1 MTKKDDKRNDNHDEK
16 KKLMIAKKNKK
27 RNVSRLGGSGLS
39 LNAFVNAKS
48 NNNQY
53 NPALITQSNP
63 LLQQSLVVGCD
74 VEKQRELYKNAKNV
88 NKYKKM
94 LKRQN
99 LQNDP
104 SVAERHIEEELM
116 SQPKPQNVDLSE
128 NLNETEGDKDKNER
142 RKRRKKDSAFSL
154 EEIYKKQHEEKEKER
169 MEREAIFKEKKEQR
183 EKAEARRKTLRE
195 KMFKKTRKG
204 QPVMKYR
211 IEHLLET
218 IQGSAGNKS

>member
-1 MTKKDDKRNDNHDEK
+1 MTKKDDKRNDKHDEK

-27 RNVSRLGGSGLS
+27 RNVSRLGGSGRS
-39 LNAFVNAKS
+39 LNVFANAKS

-53 NPALITQSNP
+53 NPALIK
-63 LLQQSLVVGCD
+63 
-74 VEKQRELYKNAKNV
+74 KQRELYKNAKNV

-99 LQNDP
+99 LQN
-104 SVAERHIEEELM
+104 EEELM
-116 SQPKPQNVDLSE
+116 LQPKPQNVDLSE

-142 RKRRKKDSAFSL
+142 RKPRKKDSAFSL
-154 EEIYKKQHEEKEKER
+154 EELYKKKHEEKEKER

-195 KMFKKTRKG
+195 QMFKKTRKG

>member
-1 MTKKDDKRNDNHDEK
+1 MTKKDNKRNDKHDEK
-16 KKLMIAKKNKK
+16 KELMIAKKNKK
-27 RNVSRLGGSGLS
+27 RNVSRLGGSGRS
-39 LNAFVNAKS
+39 LNVSANAKS

-53 NPALITQSNP
+53 NPALIK
-63 LLQQSLVVGCD
+63 
-74 VEKQRELYKNAKNV
+74 KQRELYKNAKNV

-99 LQNDP
+99 LQN
-104 SVAERHIEEELM
+104 EEELM
-116 SQPKPQNVDLSE
+116 LQPKPQNVDLSE

-142 RKRRKKDSAFSL
+142 RKPRKKDSAFSL
-154 EEIYKKQHEEKEKER
+154 EELYKKKHEEKEKER

-195 KMFKKTRKG
+195 QMFKKTRKG

-218 IQGSAGNKS
+218 IQGSVGNKS